1 MRRIF
6 RFRRLLAAGRWAA
19 GPLAARRIAR
29 SGNVLLTANGQR
41 PTANG
46 YRLTANGQRLPTLVY
61 RREHVTRG
69 PTPNFNV
76 DETSAGKDSNMPRTF
91 QLLLTENVDNLGI
104 VGDVVDVKAGYA
116 RNYLLPRGLAQEP
129 TEEAIKALAKRRE
142 EVQKEMARIRA
153 SQEKMI
159 EKLGEFE
166 LTMER
171 SANEQ
176 GVLFGGVSQHDIAE
190 ALQADG
196 FDVEDRYVRIGEQ
209 IKRLDTYTIPI
220 HISHELKAE
229 IKLWVVSDK
238 PPVDLDELVEAEQ
251 GDDTADEAAEAAE
264 STDETVQAEAET
276 TEA

>member
-1 MRRIF
+1 
-6 RFRRLLAAGRWAA
+6 
-19 GPLAARRIAR
+19 
-29 SGNVLLTANGQR
+29 
-41 PTANG
+41 
-46 YRLTANGQRLPTLVY
+46 
-61 RREHVTRG
+61 
-69 PTPNFNV
+69 
-76 DETSAGKDSNMPRTF
+76 MPRTF

-190 ALQADG
+190 ALKAEG
-196 FDVEDRYVRIGEQ
+196 FDVEDRHVRIGEQ
-209 IKRLDTYTIPI
+209 IKRLDSYTIPI
-220 HISHELKAE
+220 VISQDLKTE

-238 PPVDLDELVEAEQ
+238 PIEEEEAE
-251 GDDTADEAAEAAE
+251 GEEDATDEATAEAAGDADDA
-264 STDETVQAEAET
+264 SDAET
-276 TEA
+276 DKAE